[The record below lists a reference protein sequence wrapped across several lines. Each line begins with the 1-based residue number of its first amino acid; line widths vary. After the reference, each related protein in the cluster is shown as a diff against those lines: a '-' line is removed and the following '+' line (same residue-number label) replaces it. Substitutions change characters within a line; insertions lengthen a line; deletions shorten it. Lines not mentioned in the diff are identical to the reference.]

1 MSQSNDGQHNT
12 GRDEVGAALNPA
24 AILGGWWNATRT
36 IAAVFARPPLEFAG
50 CAPARPGSG
59 EIARAARGFPVVG
72 AVLGLTSALVLVL
85 ADGLGL
91 PIVLSAILAVAL
103 SAYLGGTLG
112 ESGLARSADAI
123 IGGGT
128 KADVLAAMRRRSHGT
143 YGTIVIVT
151 AFALKVAALAT
162 LAGPGAAAAALIAAL
177 AASHA
182 VMPIL
187 LHYMEPVREAGLA
200 AEAGRPQFDEMV
212 LAAALGAAVALLFLG
227 PWTGLIALAVAAAG
241 ALKFAWLAKRCIGGV
256 TGAVLGAAQQ
266 GAEIG
271 ILLAVAALA

>member
-12 GRDEVGAALNPA
+12 ERDKGGTALNPG
-24 AILGGWWNATRT
+24 AILSGWWNATRT
-36 IAAVFARPPLEFAG
+36 IAGVFARPPLEFAG
-50 CAPARPGSG
+50 CAPARPNSG
-59 EIARAARGFPVVG
+59 EIARAARGFPIVG
-72 AVLGLTSALVLVL
+72 AVLGVASALVFVL

-91 PIVLSAILAVAL
+91 PMVLSAILAVAL

-112 ESGLARSADAI
+112 ESGLARSVDAI

-128 KADVLAAMRRRSHGT
+128 KADILAAMRRRSHGT
-143 YGTIVIVT
+143 YGIIVIVT
-151 AFALKVAALAT
+151 GFALKVAALAT

-182 VMPIL
+182 AIPVL
-187 LHYMEPVREAGLA
+187 LHYINPVREAGLA

-212 LAAALGAAVALLFLG
+212 LAVALGAAITLLFLG
-227 PWTGLIALAVAAAG
+227 PWTGLIALGVGAAG
-241 ALKFAWLAKRCIGGV
+241 ALKFAWMAKRCVGGV

-266 GAEIG
+266 GTEIG